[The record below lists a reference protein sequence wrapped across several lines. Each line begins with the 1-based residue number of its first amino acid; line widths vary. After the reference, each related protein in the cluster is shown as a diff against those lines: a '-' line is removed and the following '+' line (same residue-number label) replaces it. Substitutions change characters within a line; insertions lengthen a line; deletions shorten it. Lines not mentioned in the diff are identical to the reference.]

1 MARTL
6 YPEQTRLLMLHLL
19 SDEVDHETLLLTVE
33 YLVLITEIL

>member
-19 SDEVDHETLLLTVE
+19 SDEVDHLTLRLTVE

>member
-19 SDEVDHETLLLTVE
+19 SDEVDHETLRLTIE